1 MEISGFN
8 FGGGYGRYNFPMKDG
23 LPVDDFLKEDYDPYK
38 ARHNLYKKAAI
49 EGQKKKGIY
58 A

>member
-8 FGGGYGRYNFPMKDG
+8 FGGYGRYNFPMKDG
-23 LPVDDFLKEDYDPYK
+23 LPVDDFLKEDYDPYA
-38 ARHNLYKKAAI
+38 ARHRLYQAAAI
-49 EGQKKKGIY
+49 EGQKKKGIW